1 MTTATV
7 FDTLTSIVSDLSR
20 DLPGEQRYRN
30 LLDALLK
37 LFPCDAAALLKLE
50 GTQLRPLAFEGLSAD
65 TLGRRFEVAE
75 HPRLAKLLHARDP
88 IRFEADSPLPDPY
101 DGLIADQDL
110 QLHVHDCMG
119 ASLYIDDK
127 PWGVLTLDAMDPGSF
142 DSIDPIELRTFIRLT
157 EATVKAADRMAELTA
172 TAARQQLVTR
182 TLMDE
187 KDRKSEMI
195 GSSTIMTRLKQEI
208 AIVAQSHLS
217 VLIQGETGVGKE
229 LVARQ
234 IHQQSRRSQG
244 PLVQINCAALPENLA
259 ESELFGHIKGAFSG
273 AGTDRAGKF
282 EIADGG
288 TLFLDEIGELPLS
301 IQAKLLRALQSGE
314 IQRVGRDQPLRVD
327 VRIVAATNR
336 NLQQEV
342 TAGRFRADLY
352 HRLSVYPL
360 LVPPLRERQQDILL
374 LAAFLLESNQ
384 RRLGAQGLRLTQDA
398 KQLLLRYPWPGN
410 VRELG
415 HLLSRAAL
423 KAITS
428 QGRDSR
434 TIIIATNHLG
444 LDPSDRGEIA
454 PNSSRATP
462 APTPA
467 VDVSNLSLKQ
477 ATECFQRQL
486 IEETL
491 SHHGGNQAAAARQLG
506 IHRSNFYRLLQRYQ
520 ISSKPEGVSVVG

>member
-20 DLPGEQRYRN
+20 DLPAERRYRN

-50 GTQLRPLAFEGLSAD
+50 GTQLRPLAFEGLSPD
-65 TLGRRFEVAE
+65 TLGRRFEVTE
-75 HPRLAKLLHARDP
+75 HPRLAKLLHAREP
-88 IRFEADSPLPDPY
+88 IRFEADSKLPDPY

-110 QLHVHDCMG
+110 QRHVHDCMG
-119 ASLYIDDK
+119 ASLYIDDL

-142 DSIDPIELRTFIRLT
+142 DSIDPVELSTFIRLT
-157 EATVKAADRMAELTA
+157 EATVKAADRMDALTA

-182 TLMDE
+182 TLMHE
-187 KDRKSEMI
+187 KDSKSEI
-195 GSSTIMTRLKQEI
+195 LGTSTIMAQLKKEI

-217 VLIQGETGVGKE
+217 VLVQGETGVGKE

-234 IHQQSRRSQG
+234 IHNQSGRSQG

-342 TAGRFRADLY
+342 SAGRFRADLY

-398 KQLLLRYPWPGN
+398 KHLLLRYPWPGN

-434 TIIIATNHLG
+434 TIIIDARHLG
-444 LDPSDRGEIA
+444 LDASDWGEIE
-454 PNSSRATP
+454 PKTP
-462 APTPA
+462 AATVTPDLGA
-467 VDVSNLSLKQ
+467 SDLSLKQ
-477 ATECFQRQL
+477 ATELFQRQL

-491 SHHGGNQAAAARQLG
+491 AQHRGNQAAAARQLG

-520 ISSKPEGVSVVG
+520 ISSKPEGVSFVG

>member
-1 MTTATV
+1 MVIIMTTSAF
-7 FDTLTSIVSDLSR
+7 FDTLTSIVTDLSR
-20 DLPGEQRYRN
+20 DLPAERRYRN
-30 LLDALLK
+30 LLEALLK

-50 GTQLRPLAFEGLSAD
+50 GKQLRPLAFEGLSPD

-75 HPRLAKLLHARDP
+75 HPRLARVLHARDP
-88 IRFEADSPLPDPY
+88 IRFEAGSTLPDPY
-101 DGLIADQDL
+101 DGLVDNQDL

-119 ASLYIDDK
+119 VSLYIDDL

-142 DSIDPIELRTFIRLT
+142 DSIDPVALRTFIRLT
-157 EATVKAADRMAELTA
+157 EATVKAADRMDALSAKAE
-172 TAARQQLVTR
+172 RQQLVTR

-187 KDRKSEMI
+187 KDAESEMI
-195 GSSTIMTRLKQEI
+195 GSSAIMTQLKQEI
-208 AIVAQSHLS
+208 SIVAQSHLS
-217 VLIQGETGVGKE
+217 VLVQGETGVGKE

-234 IHQQSRRSQG
+234 IHYQSQRNQG

-273 AGTDRAGKF
+273 AGADRAGKF

-288 TLFLDEIGELPLS
+288 TLFLDEIGELPLN

-314 IQRVGRDQPLRVD
+314 IQRVGRDQPLQVD

-342 TAGRFRADLY
+342 SAGRFRADLY

-360 LVPPLRERQQDILL
+360 LVPPLRERQQDVLL
-374 LAAFLLESNQ
+374 LAAYLLESNQ
-384 RRLGAQGLRLTQDA
+384 RRLGAQGLRLAHDA
-398 KQLLLRYPWPGN
+398 KQLLLNYPWPGN

-428 QGRDSR
+428 QGRDNR
-434 TIIIATNHLG
+434 IIIIAANHLG
-444 LDPSDRGEIA
+444 LDASDWDEIA
-454 PNSSRATP
+454 TPGLPPQISTESQDNQYNSA
-462 APTPA
+462 
-467 VDVSNLSLKQ
+467 SLKQ
-477 ATECFQRQL
+477 ATELFQRQL
-486 IEETL
+486 IEATL
-491 SHHGGNQAAAARQLG
+491 SQHSGNQAAAARQLG
-506 IHRSNFYRLLQRYQ
+506 IHRSNFYRLLQRHA
-520 ISSKPEGVSVVG
+520 IKPS